1 MLKFSTSR
9 TLIATSIFTLLAG
22 CATGNPY
29 NNPQGQQGQQG
40 GASNKTAIYGGLGA
54 LGGAVVGAAT
64 SGKKDRGKGALI
76 GAAVAGAAGA
86 GYGYYVDKQEAELR
100 RSMQGTG
107 IDVQRDGDNLTL
119 VMPGNVTFATDS
131 ASISGN
137 FYGTL
142 NNLAQSFNQYD
153 QNTIEIVGHT
163 DSTGP
168 YQHNM
173 NLSQRR
179 AQSVADYMRNQ
190 GVNSMR
196 LQVSGVGPN
205 QPVADN
211 NTAQGRQ
218 QNRRVEINLRPIPG
232 AYQ

>member
-1 MLKFSTSR
+1 MLKLTTSR
-9 TLIATSIFTLLAG
+9 TLIATSIFALLAG
-22 CATGNPY
+22 CASNNPY
-29 NNPQGQQGQQG
+29 EGQQQGQQG
-40 GASNKTAIYGGLGA
+40 NSSNKTAIYGGLGA

-64 SGKKDRGKGALI
+64 SSKKDRAKGALI

-107 IDVQRDGDNLTL
+107 IDVQRNGDNLTL

-131 ASISGN
+131 AAISGN

-153 QNTIEIVGHT
+153 QSNIEIVGHT
-163 DSTGP
+163 DSTGS

-173 NLSQRR
+173 TLSQRR

-190 GVNSMR
+190 GVNGMR
-196 LQVSGVGPN
+196 MNVRGVGPD

-211 NTAQGRQ
+211 GTAQGRQ

>member
-1 MLKFSTSR
+1 MLKLSTSR
-9 TLIATSIFTLLAG
+9 TLIATSIFAILAG
-22 CATGNPY
+22 CAGGSPY
-29 NNPQGQQGQQG
+29 DNQQGQRSG
-40 GASNKTAIYGGLGA
+40 PNKTAIYGGLGA
-54 LGGAVVGAAT
+54 LGGAAIGAAT
-64 SGKKDRGKGALI
+64 SSKKDRTKGALI

-107 IDVQRDGDNLTL
+107 IDIQREGDNLTL

-131 ASISGN
+131 SNISGN

-142 NNLAQSFNQYD
+142 NNLAQSFNEYD
-153 QNTIEIVGHT
+153 QNTIEIIGHT

-173 NLSQRR
+173 DLSQRR
-179 AQSVADYMRNQ
+179 AQSVANYLRSQ

-196 LQVSGVGPN
+196 MSVHGVGPD
-205 QPVADN
+205 QPIADN
-211 NTAQGRQ
+211 NSAQGRQ
-218 QNRRVEINLRPIPG
+218 QNRRVEINLLPIPG

>member
-1 MLKFSTSR
+1 MLKLSTSR
-9 TLIATSIFTLLAG
+9 TLIASSIVVLLAG
-22 CATGNPY
+22 CAAGNPY
-29 NNPQGQQGQQG
+29 GGQQQQQG
-40 GASNKTAIYGGLGA
+40 GSNKTAIYGGLGA
-54 LGGAVVGAAT
+54 LGGAAIGAAT
-64 SGKKDRGKGALI
+64 SSKKDRGKGALI

-119 VMPGNVTFATDS
+119 IMPGNVTFGTDS
-131 ASISGN
+131 AAISGS

-153 QNTIEIVGHT
+153 QSTIEIVGHT
-163 DSTGP
+163 DNTGP

-173 NLSQRR
+173 TLSQRR
-179 AQSVADYMRNQ
+179 AQSVADYLRNQ
-190 GVNSMR
+190 GISGNRMNVR
-196 LQVSGVGPN
+196 GVGPD

-211 NTAQGRQ
+211 TSAQGRQ

>member
-1 MLKFSTSR
+1 MRKFSTSR
-9 TLIATSIFTLLAG
+9 TLIATSIFALLAG
-22 CATGNPY
+22 CASNNPY
-29 NNPQGQQGQQG
+29 ENQQSS
-40 GASNKTAIYGGLGA
+40 SNKTAIYGGLGA
-54 LGGAVVGAAT
+54 LGGAAIGAAT
-64 SGKKDRGKGALI
+64 SSKKDRKKGALI

-142 NNLAQSFNQYD
+142 NNLAQSFKQYD
-153 QNTIEIVGHT
+153 QNTIEIIGHT
-163 DSTGP
+163 DSTGA

-173 NLSQRR
+173 TLSQRR
-179 AQSVADYMRNQ
+179 AQSVADYLRNQ
-190 GVNSMR
+190 GVNGMR
-196 LQVSGVGPN
+196 MSVNGVGPN
-205 QPVADN
+205 QPVAN
-211 NTAQGRQ
+211 NGTAQGRQ
-218 QNRRVEINLRPIPG
+218 QNRRVEINLRPVPG

>member
-1 MLKFSTSR
+1 MLKLSTSR
-9 TLIATSIFTLLAG
+9 TLIATSIFALLAG
-22 CATGNPY
+22 CAANSPY
-29 NNPQGQQGQQG
+29 DNQQQQPRS
-40 GASNKTAIYGGLGA
+40 SNKAAIYGGLGA
-54 LGGAVVGAAT
+54 LGGAAIGAAT
-64 SGKKDRGKGALI
+64 SSKKDRTKGALI

-107 IDVQRDGDNLTL
+107 IDIQRDGDNLTL

-131 ASISGN
+131 ANISGS

-153 QNTIEIVGHT
+153 QNNIEIIGHT

-179 AQSVADYMRNQ
+179 AQSVANYLSGQ
-190 GVNSMR
+190 GVSSMR
-196 LQVSGVGPN
+196 MSVYGVGPD
-205 QPVADN
+205 QPIADN
-211 NTAQGRQ
+211 HSPQGRQ
-218 QNRRVEINLRPIPG
+218 QNRRVEINLLPIPG
-232 AYQ
+232 ASYQ

>member
-1 MLKFSTSR
+1 MLKRSTSR
-9 TLIATSIFTLLAG
+9 TLIATSLVAVLAG
-22 CATGNPY
+22 CASNNPY
-29 NNPQGQQGQQG
+29 DNQPSS
-40 GASNKTAIYGGLGA
+40 SNKTAIYGGLGA
-54 LGGAVVGAAT
+54 LGGAAIGAAT
-64 SGKKDRGKGALI
+64 SSKKDRKKGALI

-119 VMPGNVTFATDS
+119 IMPGNVTFATDS
-131 ASISGN
+131 AAISGN

-153 QNTIEIVGHT
+153 QNTIEIIGHT

-168 YQHNM
+168 YQHNLT
-173 NLSQRR
+173 LSQRR

-190 GVNSMR
+190 GVSGMR
-196 LQVSGVGPN
+196 MNVRGVGPD
-205 QPVADN
+205 QPIADN
-211 NTAQGRQ
+211 ATAQGRQ